1 MEGSE
6 PTEDE
11 AFAAWCAQLP
21 AISEEAAEAGASARL
36 ERDVARVRA
45 GGSALTAYRKWRGT
59 DGPGTWRSWSEPAG
73 TGMAGLPGPSP
84 LKPAGAGSYRCP
96 EARCDRRA
104 SRDEQGHP
112 PVCAALDIPMTP
124 AR

>member
-21 AISEEAAEAGASARL
+21 AISEEAEEAGASARL

-45 GGSALTAYRKWRGT
+45 GGSALAAYRKWRGT
-59 DGPGTWRSWSEPAG
+59 EGIPVWRSWSEPVGAG
-73 TGMAGLPGPSP
+73 LAGLPGPSP
-84 LKPAGAGSYRCP
+84 VRPAGTGAYRCP
-96 EARCDRRA
+96 LTRCDRRA
-104 SRDEQGHP
+104 PRDEQGHLP
-112 PVCAALDIPMTP
+112 TCAAFGIPMTP
-124 AR
+124 VR